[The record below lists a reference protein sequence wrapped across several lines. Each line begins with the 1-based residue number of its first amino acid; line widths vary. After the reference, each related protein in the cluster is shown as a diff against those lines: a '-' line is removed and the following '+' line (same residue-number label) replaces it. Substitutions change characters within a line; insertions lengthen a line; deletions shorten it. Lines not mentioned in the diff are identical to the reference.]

1 MDDKRSDWLEVFAR
15 VVKTTLQFCRK
26 ASFDFD
32 RPDASVWS
40 FDYKIDFRTDLPP
53 KLVPPKMRVLRV

>member
-53 KLVPPKMRVLRV
+53 S